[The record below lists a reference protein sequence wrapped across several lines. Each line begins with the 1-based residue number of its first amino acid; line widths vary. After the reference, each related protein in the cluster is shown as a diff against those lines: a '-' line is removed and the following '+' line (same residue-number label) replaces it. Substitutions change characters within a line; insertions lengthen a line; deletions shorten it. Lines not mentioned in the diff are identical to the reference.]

1 MLGGKQK
8 RERLHKNRLIALV
21 EMDLVGVRSLLFS
34 QDGGLCDVLFPAMM
48 ASTCRNNVRPLQ
60 KSADLLGVFERGEA
74 ENGGASQQIDRQILH
89 EWLC

>member
-8 RERLHKNRLIALV
+8 RDRLLV

-34 QDGGLCDVLFPAMM
+34 KVGGLSDLLSPAMM
-48 ASTCRNNVRPLQ
+48 ASSCRNNVRQ
-60 KSADLLGVFERGEA
+60 VHKSADLLGVFERKQKTE
-74 ENGGASQQIDRQILH
+74 ELHKQIDRQILH